1 MEIEGVF
8 KLVEKNTSHMSQEYA
23 ELSVLYDAQPALT
36 RHFLDQQAAAIVS
49 ALGQE
54 KGRIRYQLPD
64 RIALEGG
71 KVVELSPAMR
81 WQTIGTPLKRYSH
94 FEKCTE
100 LIRHLNTLEQGFD
113 PDLAVCGK
121 LFRFALVRTI
131 VYHLLPDGHNV
142 KYKPLLGDD
151 IPSIPVGDGQASA
164 LLAATDA
171 GADLEDTNQDG
182 DRLQVPYVA
191 AARRFYLPQ
200 WVAFGE
206 QDCLLTDSLAK
217 AETCIASLENAMRL
231 LQEAVAICPSVVADE
246 TYQRKRTG
254 LLGQLVNQG
263 RALARYE
270 IGEMIRRIKQRASEG
285 SLNRGLSLDIPY
297 FDDQALEIK
306 NYQLEVIPVGLIMFV
321 PAFVVLAV
329 QREYVRIIQDTRL
342 NSSTRKHLLSLL
354 ATLEKAF
361 RIKKDFKSL

>member
-1 MEIEGVF
+1 MPGER
-8 KLVEKNTSHMSQEYA
+8 NSSHIAQEYA
-23 ELSVLYDAQPALT
+23 VLTSLYDAQPALT

-64 RIALEGG
+64 RITLEEGKAL
-71 KVVELSPAMR
+71 ELSPAVR
-81 WQTIGTPLKRYSH
+81 RYTVGAPLKRLSR
-94 FEKCTE
+94 FEKRAE
-100 LIRHLNTLEQGFD
+100 LVRHLNALEQRFN

-121 LFRFALVRTI
+121 LFRLALARVI

-142 KYKPLLGDD
+142 HYKPYLGDD
-151 IPSIPVGDGQASA
+151 IPSIPVGEGQASA
-164 LLAATDA
+164 LLATTDA
-171 GADLEDTNQDG
+171 LAEFENTNQDG
-182 DRLQVPYVA
+182 GRLQVPYVA
-191 AARRFYLPQ
+191 GARRFYLPQ
-200 WVAFGE
+200 WVAFGDG
-206 QDCLLTDSLAK
+206 DCLLTGSLAE
-217 AETCIASLENAMRL
+217 AEACIASLENAMRL
-231 LQEAVAICPSVVADE
+231 LQDAVAICPSVVADE

-297 FDDQALEIK
+297 FDDQALAIK
-306 NYQLEVIPVGLIMFV
+306 NYKLEVIPAGLIMFV

-329 QREYVRIIQDTRL
+329 QKEYVRIIQDTRL

-361 RIKKDFKSL
+361 RIKKEFKSL